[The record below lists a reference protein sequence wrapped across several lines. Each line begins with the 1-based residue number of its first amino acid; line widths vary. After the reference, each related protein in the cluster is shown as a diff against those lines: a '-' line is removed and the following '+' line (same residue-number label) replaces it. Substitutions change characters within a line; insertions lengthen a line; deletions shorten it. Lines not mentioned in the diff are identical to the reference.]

1 MENNLK
7 LLSLAKDFNVQEVVK
22 HTYYTVEVVGS
33 NLFATIYPEE
43 NKIQY
48 FIATDTYLNAS
59 ESIMINIKDLNKLQQ
74 FCELLMEE
82 GE

>member
-7 LLSLAKDFNVQEVVK
+7 LLFLAKDFNVKEVVEY
-22 HTYYTVEVVGS
+22 TYYTVEVVGS

-59 ESIMINIKDLNKLQQ
+59 ESIMINIKDLNKLQE
-74 FCELLMEE
+74 FCKSLMKE

>member
-7 LLSLAKDFNVQEVVK
+7 LLFLAKDFNVKEVVEY
-22 HTYYTVEVVGS
+22 TYYTVEVVGS

-59 ESIMINIKDLNKLQQ
+59 ESIMINTEDLNKLQE
-74 FCELLMEE
+74 FCKSLMKE